1 MRKLLFIFILSCSC
15 SYPLAAQQNAE
26 MAAQYQNQA
35 VSHLLGSEHA
45 AALDKLALAAA
56 LYRSAALWE
65 PYFSCLNQ
73 ISSIYLETAQYDE
86 AKRSAKKALW
96 ESIEK
101 LGRDNAEAARAAHKL
116 GEVYSGEGRQEDA
129 LESHRLA
136 LMIRRKLYGDKHPE
150 MADSYDWIGKA
161 YASGQ
166 DYVQA
171 ETHFQKSLALRKKL
185 LGAES
190 AEVADS
196 YYLLGELEASRQK
209 SKAALEFHLQALAIR
224 EKKLDPLASG
234 LAHSY
239 IKVAGL
245 YGAKGEEGKAA
256 QNYRSA
262 LHIWEQGGLLR
273 QEDML
278 MPLYFLTANNL
289 RKGKTGAAKASAR
302 QLLLLPLGKTSPN
315 GAQDYELGN
324 EFFFRGAME
333 EAITFFKRAIA
344 SKQNVPIASCYHQ
357 LISALRQGG
366 QPTRAISR
374 AREYLTWASSPLV
387 LADAQLQ
394 MGYSLLNN
402 GEPQAALPYLEQG
415 LLEEESIPASWK
427 QEGLLA
433 QAEAYRQLRDFE
445 PAIQLARQSAGL
457 APNQQSAAFSR
468 VQAYY
473 IMVRAHSALAAQ
485 DRNTLSNLEAT
496 LEAAQAADEELK
508 ALFQQPL
515 PPWQVSW
522 LQQQQGRLYEKAIQA
537 CFSLNQQRQKQAYAD
552 QAFYFAERSKQ
563 VGLAAP
569 LLLADEITYAH
580 VPQQLIQEEKALKHQ
595 IQRLTHNLHIAALI
609 DAPAD
614 KMEQELNDYQ
624 AKFAAN
630 RSAIKQKAPKYF
642 ELKYESPI
650 AELSRMQPLLKSQ
663 AAVLYAYFVGRQKYY
678 IFFADG
684 KGLSFYQF
692 VLGPELEED
701 LKSFSYRSGQN
712 NRDKLASP
720 EHFAALS
727 ASLYRK
733 LLPVKPESH
742 ISQLC
747 ILPHGPL
754 EFFPFE
760 ALLPGMPASA
770 AFSNLPYL
778 GKQYSITYNYQAS
791 ALMEEGYV
799 ASASGP
805 LPFYAFIPDY
815 GTPKKRMIVSNASS
829 RSSAA
834 AIGETL
840 SSLHHFSQL
849 SEWWASESGGQL
861 WAGGNAN
868 ENSLRR
874 LPNAGILLAA
884 AQTVLATEPLDSYIS
899 LSEPADSLYDNL
911 ISIEELYGMDQLAE
925 LGILASSIPL
935 EGLSPGSLMHL
946 ARALQYN
953 GCDALVLHRWQNPG
967 ALSEEVIQL
976 FLENYQPGTSI
987 PTALQQARQAYLE
1000 LQKDNSSEAH
1010 PYYWA
1015 GYMHFGALKPMP
1027 LQTPISPY
1035 WIIAGIAVLILLGW
1049 WAKQR

>member
-15 SYPLAAQQNAE
+15 SYPLTAQQNAE

-35 VSHLLGSEHA
+35 VSHLLGSEHD
-45 AALDKLALAAA
+45 AALEKLALAAA
-56 LYRSAALWE
+56 LYRSASLWE

-136 LMIRRKLYGDKHPE
+136 LMIRRKLYGEKHPE
-150 MADSYDWIGKA
+150 MADSYDWLGKA

-166 DYVQA
+166 DCVQA

-209 SKAALEFHLQALAIR
+209 SKAALEFHLQGLAIR
-224 EKKLDPLASG
+224 EKKLDPLAPG

-245 YGAKGEEGKAA
+245 YGAKGEEEKAA

-262 LHIWEQGGLLR
+262 WQIWKQGGLLR

-278 MPLYFLTANNL
+278 VPLYFLTAAHL
-289 RKGKTGAAKASAR
+289 RKGKTTAAKASAR
-302 QLLLLPLGKTSPN
+302 QLLLLPLGSTRPN

-324 EFFFRGAME
+324 EFFCRGAME
-333 EAITFFKRAIA
+333 EAITFFKRAIT

-357 LISALRQGG
+357 LINALRQGG

-374 AREYLTWASSPLV
+374 AQDYLTWASSPLA

-402 GEPQAALPYLEQG
+402 GDPQAALPYLEQG
-415 LLEEESIPASWK
+415 LRAESIPASWK

-433 QAEAYRQLRDFE
+433 NAEACRQLRDFE
-445 PAIQLARQSAGL
+445 PAIQLARQSVGL

-485 DRNTLSNLEAT
+485 DRNTLSNLEAA
-496 LEAAQAADEELK
+496 LEAAQTADEELK
-508 ALFQQPL
+508 ALLQQPL
-515 PPWQVSW
+515 MPWQVSW

-537 CFSLNQQRQKQAYAD
+537 CFSLNQQRQKQAYAN
-552 QAFYFAERSKQ
+552 QAFYFAERSKH

-569 LLLADEITYAH
+569 LLLVDEITYAS
-580 VPQQLIQEEKALKHQ
+580 VPQQLIEEEKALKHQ
-595 IQRLTHNLHIAALI
+595 IQRLAHTLHIAALI

-614 KMEQELNDYQ
+614 KIEQELNDYQ

-630 RSAIKQKAPKYF
+630 LSAIKQKAPKYF

-650 AELSRMQPLLKSQ
+650 AELSRLQPLLKSQ
-663 AAVLYAYFVGRQKYY
+663 AAVLYAYFVGKQKYY

-684 KGLSFYQF
+684 KGLSFYQSP
-692 VLGPELEED
+692 LGPELEED
-701 LKSFSYRSGQN
+701 LKSFSYLSGQN
-712 NRDKLASP
+712 RRDKLASP

-754 EFFPFE
+754 ELFPFE
-760 ALLPGMPASA
+760 ALLSGIPAAA

-791 ALMEEGYV
+791 ALMEEGY
-799 ASASGP
+799 ATSASRP

-829 RSSAA
+829 RSSAV

-840 SSLHHFSQL
+840 SSLPHFSQL
-849 SEWWASESGGQL
+849 SEWWASESGGQV

-868 ENSLRR
+868 EYGLRR
-874 LPNAGILLAA
+874 LPDAGILLAA
-884 AQTVLATEPLDSYIS
+884 AQTVLAVEPLDSYIS
-899 LSEPADSLYDNL
+899 LSGPADSLYDNL
-911 ISIEELYGMDQLAE
+911 ISIEELYGMAQLAE

-953 GCDALVLHRWQNPG
+953 GCDALVLHRWPNPG
-967 ALSEEVIQL
+967 PPSEEVIQL

-987 PTALQQARQAYLE
+987 PTALQKARQAYLE
-1000 LQKDNSSEAH
+1000 LHKEKASEAH

-1027 LQTPISPY
+1027 LQAPISPY